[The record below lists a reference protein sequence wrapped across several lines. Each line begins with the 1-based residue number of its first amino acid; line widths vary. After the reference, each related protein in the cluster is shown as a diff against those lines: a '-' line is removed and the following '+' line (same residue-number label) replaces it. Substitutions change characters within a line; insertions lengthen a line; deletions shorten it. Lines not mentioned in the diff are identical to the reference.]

1 MRDSPAASPGR
12 AVPFVLAACTAVSVL
27 STDLITPSIPDL
39 PGALGT
45 TITAAQMT
53 VSVNLAAY
61 ALAQLVHG
69 PVADAVG
76 RRRLLIG
83 AFLAFTVVSA
93 LCAMAVD
100 IGALLAGRFLQGL
113 VSSVPSVVVVLMI
126 RELYASGRAVSV
138 MALYGL
144 ALGVAPALGP
154 LIGGYLHVWFGWQA
168 GFWLIAALALAV
180 TGLLWWLVPES
191 LPARTPLNLR
201 ATLAAYGRLATR
213 PAYVRPALAVSLMFG
228 ALFAYITTAP
238 VVFIELLGL
247 APQRFGLTSLAIV
260 AAFMASNALTA
271 RLARGRAAEDVLR
284 VGGLAMA
291 AAMVPL
297 LAPLLLGHLGFVA
310 LLGAMSLYA
319 AALALVLAAG
329 PLVVMGAVA
338 GDEPVGPASA
348 LLGSL
353 QLALSAA
360 AGYLS
365 ALLYDGTALPMALVI
380 AGFVLS
386 GAALLAARPGA
397 RGDPV
402 ASGPAP

>member
-201 ATLAAYGRLATR
+201 ATLVAYGRLATR

-284 VGGLAMA
+284 VGGLAWRR
-291 AAMVPL
+291 PWCRCL
-297 LAPLLLGHLGFVA
+297 RPCCWGIWGLSRFWGRCRFTRRRWRWCWRRGRWWSWAPWR
-310 LLGAMSLYA
+310 
-319 AALALVLAAG
+319 
-329 PLVVMGAVA
+329 
-338 GDEPVGPASA
+338 
-348 LLGSL
+348 
-353 QLALSAA
+353 
-360 AGYLS
+360 
-365 ALLYDGTALPMALVI
+365 GT
-380 AGFVLS
+380 S
-386 GAALLAARPGA
+386 RWARPRRCSA
-397 RGDPV
+397 RCNWRCRRRRDTSRRCSMTARRCPWRW
-402 ASGPAP
+402 